1 MVYLNNAATS
11 FPKPPSVVQAMTE
24 ALANAPVS
32 ALRSNLSES
41 DGVLTDLRRKL
52 GTLFHI
58 ADYERIYFCS
68 SATDAVNRVLGGLRL
83 SSIKAAKDNHNSVLR
98 PLMNDTRY
106 LTTTDLEG
114 KLDTRPL
121 PPSNLE
127 GEQSYLDVS
136 GTRAVSPSFGGDLVL
151 KRTKSSTGEAGTGTG
166 EAGTGTGEAPALIL
180 PHCSNVTGEIHDIRQ
195 ICHEA
200 HRQGRLVMVDAA
212 QSAGCIPIDVDG
224 WGIDILVF
232 TGHKALFGP
241 TGTGGY
247 YVRRGIDLRPTQW
260 GGTGRDSS
268 VIRYD
273 DGDWEY
279 EVGTQNAVGLAGLR
293 AGVDYVL
300 ERGVENIFRRL
311 QTETLWLIH
320 ALQEMPRVKVYSAQD
335 DAVQGPVVSFNI
347 EGLHPADVGYIL
359 QNSYGITVRT
369 GLHCAPL
376 IHEDLGTQPDG
387 TVRASLSDFTTHEDL
402 IALAEAVG
410 DICQSLKRK

>member
-11 FPKPPSVVQAMTE
+11 FPKPPSVVQAVTE

-32 ALRSNLSES
+32 ALRSNLAES
-41 DGVLTDLRRKL
+41 DDVLTDLRRKL

-83 SSIKAAKDNHNSVLR
+83 SSIKVAKDNHNSVLR

-114 KLDTRPL
+114 ELDTRPL
-121 PPSNLE
+121 TPSNLEGKSSDTRPLTPSNLE
-127 GEQSYLDVS
+127 GEQSYSFNGEYL
-136 GTRAVSPSFGGDLVL
+136 TVSPSFGG
-151 KRTKSSTGEAGTGTG
+151 GTG
-166 EAGTGTGEAPALIL
+166 EAGTGTGEALLIL

-320 ALQEMPRVKVYSAQD
+320 ALQEMPRVRVYSARD

>member
-11 FPKPPSVVQAMTE
+11 FPKPPSVVQAVTE
-24 ALANAPVS
+24 ALANAPVN
-32 ALRSNLSES
+32 ALRSNLAES
-41 DGVLTDLRRKL
+41 DDVLTDLRRKL

-106 LTTTDLEG
+106 LTTT
-114 KLDTRPL
+114 
-121 PPSNLE
+121 NLE
-127 GEQSYLDVS
+127 GEQSYHAVCR
-136 GTRAVSPSFGGDLVL
+136 TRAVSPSFGGDLVL
-151 KRTKSSTGEAGTGTG
+151 KRTKSSTGEAL
-166 EAGTGTGEAPALIL
+166 LIL
-180 PHCSNVTGEIHDIRQ
+180 PHCSNVTGRIHDVRRVAE
-195 ICHEA
+195 EA

-247 YVRRGIDLRPTQW
+247 YVRCGIDLRPTQW

-293 AGVDYVL
+293 AGIDYVL

-320 ALQEMPRVKVYSAQD
+320 ALQEMPRVRVYSARD
-335 DAVQGPVVSFNI
+335 DAAQGPVVSFNI

-387 TVRASLSDFTTHEDL
+387 TVRASLSDFTTYEDL

>member
-11 FPKPPSVVQAMTE
+11 FPKPPSVVQAVTE
-24 ALANAPVS
+24 ALVNAPVS

-41 DGVLTDLRRKL
+41 DDVLTDLRRKL
-52 GTLFHI
+52 GSLFHI

-83 SSIKAAKDNHNSVLR
+83 SSIKVAKDNHNSVLR

-114 KLDTRPL
+114 
-121 PPSNLE
+121 
-127 GEQSYLDVS
+127 EQSYLAIS
-136 GTRAVSPSFGGDLVL
+136 GMRAVSPSFGGDLVL
-151 KRTKSSTGEAGTGTG
+151 KRTKSSTGEAS
-166 EAGTGTGEAPALIL
+166 ALIL
-180 PHCSNVTGEIHDIRQ
+180 PHCSNVTGRIHDVRRVAE
-195 ICHEA
+195 EA
-200 HRQGRLVMVDAA
+200 HRQGRLVVVDAA

-268 VIRYD
+268 VIRYN

-320 ALQEMPRVKVYSAQD
+320 ALQEMPRVRVYSARD

>member
-11 FPKPPSVVQAMTE
+11 FPKPPSVVQAVTE

-32 ALRSNLSES
+32 ALRSNLAES
-41 DGVLTDLRRKL
+41 DDVLTDLRRKL

-114 KLDTRPL
+114 
-121 PPSNLE
+121 
-127 GEQSYLDVS
+127 EQSYHAVS

-166 EAGTGTGEAPALIL
+166 EVPALIL

-200 HRQGRLVMVDAA
+200 HGQGRLVMVDAA

-320 ALQEMPRVKVYSAQD
+320 ALQEMPRVRVYSARD
-335 DAVQGPVVSFNI
+335 DAAQGPVVSFNI
-347 EGLHPADVGYIL
+347 EGLHPSDVGYIL

-410 DICQSLKRK
+410 DICQSLKHK

>member
-11 FPKPPSVVQAMTE
+11 FPKPPSVVQAVTE
-24 ALANAPVS
+24 ALANVPVN
-32 ALRSNLSES
+32 ALRSNLAES
-41 DGVLTDLRRKL
+41 DDVLTDLRRKL

-114 KLDTRPL
+114 
-121 PPSNLE
+121 
-127 GEQSYLDVS
+127 EQSYHAVS

-166 EAGTGTGEAPALIL
+166 EAPAPALIL
-180 PHCSNVTGEIHDIRQ
+180 PHCSNVTGRVHDVRRVAE
-195 ICHEA
+195 EA

-268 VIRYD
+268 VIHYD

-320 ALQEMPRVKVYSAQD
+320 ALQEMPRVRVYSAQD

-347 EGLHPADVGYIL
+347 EGMHPADVGYIL

-402 IALAEAVG
+402 VALAEAVG

>member
-1 MVYLNNAATS
+1 M
-11 FPKPPSVVQAMTE
+11 VQAVTE

-32 ALRSNLSES
+32 ALRSNLAES
-41 DGVLTDLRRKL
+41 DDVLTDLRRKL

-114 KLDTRPL
+114 
-121 PPSNLE
+121 
-127 GEQSYLDVS
+127 EQSYHAVS

-151 KRTKSSTGEAGTGTG
+151 KRTKSSTG

-200 HRQGRLVMVDAA
+200 HRLGRLVMVDAA

-320 ALQEMPRVKVYSAQD
+320 ALQEMPRVRVYSARD
-335 DAVQGPVVSFNI
+335 DAAQGPVVSFNI

-402 IALAEAVG
+402 VALAEAVG